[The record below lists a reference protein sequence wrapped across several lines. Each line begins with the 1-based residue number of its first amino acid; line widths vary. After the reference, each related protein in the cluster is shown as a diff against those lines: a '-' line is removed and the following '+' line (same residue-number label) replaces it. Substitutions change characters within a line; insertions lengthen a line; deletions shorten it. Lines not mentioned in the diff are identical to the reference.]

1 MGDVYN
7 KTKCDIIGHFDLVTK
22 FNADGSLFDTNDPRY
37 ISARKNAA
45 DKLIATPAVFE
56 VNTGG
61 MARGYTK
68 TPYPEKSIID
78 YLKKNGVRLIYSS
91 DCHDKNYLLY
101 EYDKVKKLIGD

>member
-7 KTKCDIIGHFDLVTK
+7 KTKFDIIGHFDLVTK

-37 ISARKNAA
+37 ISAWKNAA

-78 YLKKNGVRLIYSS
+78 YL
-91 DCHDKNYLLY
+91 
-101 EYDKVKKLIGD
+101 